1 MTIAKNMLTTKPMT
15 LEKYLDYD
23 DGTDH
28 QRYELWDG
36 VLVEMDTESDI
47 NVVIASLLAYVFS
60 QLVPYYRVH
69 RGTEIVVDGRLA
81 NTRYPDLV
89 VITKEGAKALLG
101 KKRSIV
107 LLEMPAPMLAIEVV
121 SSSDTDKRW
130 RSLSSGE
137 SRDRDYI
144 NKRKEYAQRGI
155 LEYWIIDPIEEV
167 ILILSLVGQMYQEQ
181 KFVKDE
187 KLVSPEFPQLDLSAA
202 QVLKAGL

>member
-1 MTIAKNMLTTKPMT
+1 MTIAKNVLTTKPMT
-15 LEKYLDYD
+15 LEEYLDYD

-36 VLVEMDTESDI
+36 VLVEMGAESNI

-89 VITKEGAKALLG
+89 VITEEGAKALLG

-107 LLEMPAPMLAIEVV
+107 LCEMPAPMLAIEVV
-121 SSSDTDKRW
+121 SSSDTDKR
-130 RSLSSGE
+130 

>member
-1 MTIAKNMLTTKPMT
+1 MTMAKNMLTTKPMT
-15 LEKYLDYD
+15 LEEYLDYD

-36 VLVEMDTESDI
+36 VLVEMGAESNI

-89 VITKEGAKALLG
+89 VITEEGAKALLG

-107 LLEMPAPMLAIEVV
+107 SREMPAPMLVIEVV
-121 SSSDTDKRW
+121 SSSDTDKR
-130 RSLSSGE
+130 
-137 SRDRDYI
+137 SRDRDYT

-155 LEYWIIDPIEEV
+155 LEYWIIDPIEAV
-167 ILILSLVGQMYQEQ
+167 ILILSLVGQTYQEQ
-181 KFVKDE
+181 KFVKEE
-187 KLVSPEFPQLDLSAA
+187 KLISPEFPQLDLNAA